1 MPIVSQQDFMI
12 AIFELGSLKTK
23 FVVLEMEN
31 QRLLLFA
38 NAKEIMSICIIV
50 YVLFCLYIG
59 RVFILKDQ
67 CLFYSHGLHVNG
79 LFSQVMTRIWLQWL
93 NQYCE
98 INLSCQVRI
107 NYATL
112 LALS

>member
-1 MPIVSQQDFMI
+1 MVVVSQQDFMI

-59 RVFILKDQ
+59 RVCMCLGVLVCLILM
-67 CLFYSHGLHVNG
+67 G
-79 LFSQVMTRIWLQWL
+79 
-93 NQYCE
+93 
-98 INLSCQVRI
+98 VRV
-107 NYATL
+107 YMYL
-112 LALS
+112 